1 MRTLLAASLAG
12 LLASSSLTAA
22 GWNKAYFAATKPG
35 SFATARTT
43 SNVSP
48 PSTSTLMRLA
58 DENGQ
63 VVIEQK
69 TDFHDKKT
77 PNSTNRYV
85 LAKGF
90 DADRDLIDYMKG
102 LVASR
107 YAVGA
112 STKFQDMPAT
122 AIDAMKKMPTYAEN
136 AVFKGTEAV
145 AGKPCDHYSYTRIAK
160 GDPQLLSGDV
170 WLNADVPFGVV
181 KETTK
186 TTDPSGKV
194 LFTTESLLVE
204 SGTRPLPAAKAK
216 PATQPPAKKKGGRGL

>member
-1 MRTLLAASLAG
+1 MRRLLVVSLAG
-12 LLASSSLTAA
+12 LLAPPLTAA

-35 SFATARTT
+35 SFATARMT

-48 PSTSTLMRLA
+48 ASTSTLMRLA

-63 VVIEQK
+63 IVIEQK
-69 TDFHDKKT
+69 TDFGDKKT
-77 PNSTNRYV
+77 PKTTNRYV

-90 DADRDLIDYMKG
+90 DGDRDLIDYMKG

-112 STKFQDMPAT
+112 STTYQDMPGP
-122 AIDAMKKMPTYAEN
+122 AIDAMKKMPTYAEH
-136 AVFKGTEAV
+136 AEFKGTETV
-145 AGKPCDHYSYTRIAK
+145 AGKPCDHYTYTRSAP
-160 GDPQLLSGDV
+160 GDPQLLSGEV
-170 WLNADVPFGVV
+170 WLNPDVPFGVV

-194 LFTTESLLVE
+194 LFTTESVLTD
-204 SGTRPLPAAKAK
+204 SGTKPLLAA
-216 PATQPPAKKKGGRGL
+216 TPAKKKGGRGI